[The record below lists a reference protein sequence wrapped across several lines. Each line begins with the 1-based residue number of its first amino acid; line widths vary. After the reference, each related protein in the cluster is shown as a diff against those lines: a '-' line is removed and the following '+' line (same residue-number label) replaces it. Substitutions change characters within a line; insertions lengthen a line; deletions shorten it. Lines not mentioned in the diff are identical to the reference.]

1 LSSTTRNKRISRVLR
16 RGSPELVDALRRGLI
31 SVRTADSLFYLPL
44 QQQQAQLQRRLAAV
58 QQRQRRSQLAA
69 QTIRRYLDSAQRI
82 DLSELQHRIRETLL
96 LSTTAQV

>member
-1 LSSTTRNKRISRVLR
+1 MGSTTKAKRIRRIER
-16 RGSPELVDALRRGLI
+16 RGSPELVDALHRGLI

-69 QTIRRYLDSAQRI
+69 QTIRSYLDGTQKI
-82 DLSELQHRIRETLL
+82 DLEALRSLIKGAL
-96 LSTTAQV
+96 AGV